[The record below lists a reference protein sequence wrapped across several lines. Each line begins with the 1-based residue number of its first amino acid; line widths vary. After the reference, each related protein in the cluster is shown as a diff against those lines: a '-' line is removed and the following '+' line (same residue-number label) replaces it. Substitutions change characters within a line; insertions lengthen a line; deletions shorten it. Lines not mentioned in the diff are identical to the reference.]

1 MRFKLTESQ
10 LQILL
15 FDWCHMNRQKYPE
28 LQLMFHIPNGGYRN
42 IATAKRLKAEGVK
55 SGVPDICLPVPR
67 GNYHGLYLELKT
79 DKGRL
84 SKEQEN
90 WLSNLS
96 REGYLAEVAYGF
108 DEAVKVIK
116 EYLENVK

>member
-15 FDWCHMNRQKYPE
+15 FDWCHMNRQRYPE

-55 SGVPDICLPVPR
+55 AGVPDICLPVAR

-84 SKEQEN
+84 SKDQEN
-90 WLSNLS
+90 WLFDLNKQ
-96 REGYLAEVAYGF
+96 GYLAEVAYGF

-116 EYLENVK
+116 GYLELN

>member
-1 MRFKLTESQ
+1 MRFKITESQ
-10 LQILL
+10 LQVLL

-116 EYLENVK
+116 GYLENMK

>member
-42 IATAKRLKAEGVK
+42 INTAKRLKAEGVK
-55 SGVPDICLPVPR
+55 AGVPDICLPIAK

-84 SKEQEN
+84 SKEQEI
-90 WLSNLS
+90 WLSDLKS
-96 REGYLAEVAYGF
+96 EGYLAEVAYGF

-116 EYLENVK
+116 GYLELN